1 MKDNKLSTFQ
11 IAGAYIGTVIG
22 AGFASGQEIFQFF
35 VLFGKKGLIGL
46 ILVTFMFAL
55 FGYIIM
61 DIGKKL
67 NSQSHFS
74 IINEISG
81 KYLGSIIDFLVTFF
95 IFCGL
100 VTMFAGS
107 GALFNEFFNLPILT
121 GSIFMAIITA
131 ITVFFG
137 IGGVVNGIGVL
148 VPFLILTSVV
158 ISILSI
164 GFVPGDLAPI
174 EMPSN
179 SELIKNWTWGSLLY
193 ISYNIVLAIAILG
206 PLGANSKSQRSIK
219 NGAILGALGL
229 GISAVCMYF
238 ALYTHINDVAGLRVP
253 MIYIAGKI
261 NSSLPIIYSVMLLAG
276 IYTTAVASLYGFVA
290 NIIDVSNKKKYYSLI
305 LLSTLIALIAS
316 QFGFSNLVRYLYP
329 AIGYCGLVLL
339 LALLIYKCKKI
350 LDGFKIKNLSYRKH
364 N

>member
-35 VLFGKKGLIGL
+35 VLFGKKGFVGL
-46 ILVTFMFAL
+46 VLVTFMFAL

-61 DIGKKL
+61 DIGRKI
-67 NSQSHFS
+67 NSPSHYS

-81 KYLGSIIDFLVTFF
+81 KYLGSIIDFLITFF

-107 GALFNEFFNLPILT
+107 GALFNEFFNLPTLS
-121 GSIFMAIITA
+121 GSIFMAIIA
-131 ITVFFG
+131 AFTVFFG
-137 IGGVVNGIGVL
+137 ISGVVNGISIL
-148 VPFLILTSVV
+148 VPFLILTSVI

-174 EMPSN
+174 EMPSS

-193 ISYNIVLAIAILG
+193 ISYNIVLAVAILG
-206 PLGANSKSQRSIK
+206 PLGANSKNQKSIK
-219 NGAILGALGL
+219 NGAILGAIGL
-229 GISAVCMYF
+229 GISSICMYF

-253 MIYIAGKI
+253 MIYIAGRI

-290 NIIDVSNKKKYYSLI
+290 NTIDIKNKKKYYALT
-305 LLSTLIALIAS
+305 LLSTFIALIAS

-329 AIGYCGLVLL
+329 AIGYCGLTLL
-339 LALLIYKCKKI
+339 LALLIYKTKSFI
-350 LDGFKIKNLSYRKH
+350 GINKIKNLSYRKH